1 MQILIIIISIKVL
14 AIYLPLVLA
23 AQHLMGI
30 ECFFNK
36 QFHFLIQVK
45 AKALVSAEMKSIYHK
60 RIEEDERL
68 KFEVEEVFKE
78 IQKYL
83 HS

>member
-1 MQILIIIISIKVL
+1 
-14 AIYLPLVLA
+14 
-23 AQHLMGI
+23 MGT
-30 ECFFNK
+30 ECFFNDYL
-36 QFHFLIQVK
+36 HFLIQVK

-83 HS
+83 HYSNILLFIYVILDKKLM